1 MYPALLSIHSI
12 VRWLVLLSLV
22 YAIYRAAR
30 GYFSHRPF
38 ARADN
43 AARHWTATFAHI
55 QLLVGMLLYTQSPV
69 VKYFWNNTKAALQQ
83 RDITFFG
90 ALHLPLMMTA
100 IVLLT
105 IGSAMAKRKKE
116 DREKFRTMLLWFT
129 LALSLILVAIPWPFS
144 PLAGRPYI
152 R

>member
-12 VRWLVLLSLV
+12 IRWLVLLSLV

-30 GYFSHRPF
+30 GYFSRKAF
-38 ARADN
+38 TRADN
-43 AARHWTATFAHI
+43 TARHWTATFAHI

-69 VKYFWNNTKAALQQ
+69 VKYFWNNTKAALRQ

-116 DREKFRTMLLWFT
+116 DREKFRTMLLWFA
-129 LALSLILVAIPWPFS
+129 LALVLILVAIPWPFS